1 MQRAGRRGGMP
12 MKVTTK
18 KKRSGGKIAV
28 LITAIVL
35 VLAAGAGVLFNLYWN
50 EWGVTVNLRGDETV
64 TVECGDG
71 YAEAGADAV
80 YGGRWLFPE
89 RSSPEVTATGAV
101 DTAVPGIY
109 TVTYSTVGGAHGR
122 EHTGTA
128 VRTVIVQDTTPPVI
142 RLKWTEGHYTLPG
155 QPYEEEGYSAAD
167 IADGDLTD
175 RVQVREENGKVYYS
189 VTDAAGN
196 TASAEREIHYDD
208 PIPPVLTLLGDET
221 VTITAGT
228 LFEDPGWTAEDNVDG
243 DLTEAVVVSGTVER
257 YHKGEYVLT
266 YTVEDGYHNKVSATR
281 TVVVK
286 PIRQPDRVDPGSK
299 IVYLTF
305 DDGPGPYTAELL
317 DVLAEHNVKATFF
330 CVNTGYDSLI
340 ARETREGHSVGIHS
354 ATHNYSEIY
363 ASEEAFFADLE
374 KMRGIIKNASG
385 VDTTLMRFPGGSSN
399 TVSSFNP
406 GIMTRLTD
414 AVTSMGY
421 QYFDWN
427 VLSGDA
433 GETTSTEQVVKNVI
447 DGISSH
453 NVSIVL
459 QHDIKGFSVAAVDEI
474 ITWGL
479 SNGYTF
485 LPLTPS
491 SPTAHHG
498 INN

>member
-1 MQRAGRRGGMP
+1 MEVQTKNKGKGGR
-12 MKVTTK
+12 
-18 KKRSGGKIAV
+18 IAALV
-28 LITAIVL
+28 ILIVL
-35 VLAAGAGVLFNLYWN
+35 VLTAGAGTLVNLYWN
-50 EWGVTVNLRGDETV
+50 EWGVTVTLRGDETV
-64 TVECGDG
+64 IVECGDNYVDEG
-71 YAEAGADAV
+71 AGAV
-80 YGGRWLFPE
+80 YGGRWLCLE
-89 RSSPEVTATGAV
+89 RREPKVTAVSTV
-101 DTAVPGIY
+101 DTAVPG
-109 TVTYSTVGGAHGR
+109 TYSVTWTAADGAHGR

-142 RLKWTEGHYTLPG
+142 QLKWIEGSYTLPG
-155 QPYEEEGYSAAD
+155 QPYEEEGYTAED
-167 IADGDLTD
+167 VADGDVTD
-175 RVQVREENGKVYYS
+175 RVQAKEENGRVFYT
-189 VTDAAGN
+189 VTDNAGN
-196 TASAEREIHYDD
+196 TATAERAIHYDD
-208 PIPPVLTLLGDET
+208 PVPPTLTLLGEET
-221 VTITAGT
+221 ITITAGA

-243 DLTEAVVVSGTVER
+243 DLTDAVQVTGSVER

-266 YTVEDGYHNKVSATR
+266 YTVQDGYHNEVSATR
-281 TVVVK
+281 TVIVK

-305 DDGPGPYTAELL
+305 DDGPGKHTAQLL
-317 DVLAEHNVKATFF
+317 DVLEEHNVKATFF
-330 CVNTGYDSLI
+330 VVNTGYDSLI
-340 ARETREGHSVGIHS
+340 AREVREGHSVGIHS
-354 ATHNYSEIY
+354 ATHDYSAIY

-374 KMRGIIKNASG
+374 KMRDIIRNASG
-385 VDTTLMRFPGGSSN
+385 LDTTLMRFPGGSSN

-406 GIMTRLTD
+406 GIMTRLVD

-433 GETTSTEQVVKNVI
+433 GETTDTEQVVKNVI

-459 QHDIKGFSVAAVDEI
+459 QHDIKGFSVDAVDEI

>member
-1 MQRAGRRGGMP
+1 MEVKSKTKTKRKGGR
-12 MKVTTK
+12 
-18 KKRSGGKIAV
+18 IALLV
-28 LITAIVL
+28 ILIL
-35 VLAAGAGVLFNLYWN
+35 LLLAAGAGTLFNMYWN
-50 EWGVTVNLRGDETV
+50 EWGVTVTLRGEETV
-64 TVECGDG
+64 TVECGDE
-71 YAEAGADAV
+71 YLDAGAGAV
-80 YGGRWLFPE
+80 YGGRWLFEE
-89 RSSPEVTATGAV
+89 RAVPRVKTVSTV
-101 DTAVPGIY
+101 DTAVPGTY
-109 TVTYSTVGGAHGR
+109 TVTYSARGGDHGR
-122 EHTGTA
+122 EHEDTA

-142 RLKWTEGHYTLPG
+142 RLKWIEGSYTLPG
-155 QPYEEEGYSAAD
+155 QPYEEEGYSAED

-175 RVQVREENGKVYYS
+175 RVQGREENGKVYYT
-189 VTDAAGN
+189 VTDSAGN
-196 TASAEREIHYDD
+196 TATAERVIHYDD
-208 PIPPVLTLLGDET
+208 PIPPTLTLLGDET
-221 VTITAGT
+221 ITITAGT

-243 DLTEAVVVSGTVER
+243 DLTDAVRVSGTVER

-266 YTVEDGYHNKVSATR
+266 YTVEDGYHNEVSATR

-286 PIRQPDRVDPGSK
+286 PIRQPDKVNPGSK
-299 IVYLTF
+299 VVYLTF
-305 DDGPGPYTAELL
+305 DDGPGQYTAQLL
-317 DVLAEHNVKATFF
+317 DVLEEHNVKATFF
-330 CVNTGYDSLI
+330 VVNTGYDSMI
-340 ARETREGHSVGIHS
+340 AREVREGHSVGIHS

-385 VDTTLMRFPGGSSN
+385 LDTTLMRFPGGSSN

-406 GIMTRLTD
+406 GIMTRLVD
-414 AVTSMGY
+414 AVTTMGY

-433 GETTSTEQVVKNVI
+433 GETTDTDQVVKNVI

-453 NVSIVL
+453 DVSIVL

-498 INN
+498 VNN

>member
-1 MQRAGRRGGMP
+1 MRDGIGIPGWIKALI
-12 MKVTTK
+12 V
-18 KKRSGGKIAV
+18 IICV
-28 LITAIVL
+28 LI
-35 VLAAGAGVLFNLYWN
+35 VLAAAGTLINLFLNRWH
-50 EWGVTVNLRGDETV
+50 VDVFLRGDSQETA
-64 TVECGDG
+64 ECGSSWQDP
-71 YAEAGADAV
+71 GAWAV
-80 YGGRWLFPE
+80 YGGRYLFSE
-89 RSSPEVTATGAV
+89 RAHPEVSVEGAV
-101 DTAVPGIY
+101 DTAVPGKY
-109 TVTYSTVGGAHGR
+109 RLTYRASWEIHGR
-122 EHTGTA
+122 RQDGTA
-128 VRTVIVQDTTPPVI
+128 ERVVTVVDTTPPEI
-142 RLKWTEGHYTLPG
+142 LLKWQEGHYTLPG

-167 IADGDLTD
+167 IADGDVTG
-175 RVQVREENGKVYYS
+175 RVKAREEGGMVYYS

-196 TASAEREIHYDD
+196 TATAERKIHYDD
-208 PIPPVLTLLGDET
+208 PIPPTIELLGEERI
-221 VTITAGT
+221 TITAGT

-243 DLTEAVVVSGTVER
+243 DLTDAVIVTGEVER

-266 YTVEDGYHNKVSATR
+266 YTVEDGYHNSDSVTR
-281 TVVVK
+281 TVTVL

-299 IVYLTF
+299 VVYLTF
-305 DDGPGPYTAELL
+305 DDGPGQYTAELL

-340 ARETREGHSVGIHS
+340 AREVREGHSVGIHS
-354 ATHNYSEIY
+354 ATHNYSKIY

-374 KMRGIIKNASG
+374 EMRSIIKNASG
-385 VDTTLMRFPGGSSN
+385 LDTTLMRFPGGSSN

-406 GIMTRLTD
+406 GIMTRLVD

-433 GETTSTEQVVKNVI
+433 GETTDTEQVVKNVI

-453 NVSIVL
+453 NISIVL

>member
-1 MQRAGRRGGMP
+1 MDEKA
-12 MKVTTK
+12 K
-18 KKRSGGKIAV
+18 KKGKGGKIALLILAAV
-28 LITAIVL
+28 LILTI
-35 VLAAGAGVLFNLYWN
+35 GAGVLFNLYWN
-50 EWGVTVNLRGDETV
+50 GWGVTVTLTGDETV
-64 TVECGDG
+64 TVECGDA
-71 YAEAGADAV
+71 YADAGAAAI
-80 YGGRWLFPE
+80 YGGRWLFRE
-89 RSSPEVTATGAV
+89 RRTPEVKAVSTV
-101 DTAVPGIY
+101 DTAVPGTY
-109 TVTYSTVGGAHGR
+109 TVTYTAVGGAHGR

-128 VRTVIVQDTTPPVI
+128 VRTVTVQDTTPPEI
-142 RLKWTEGHYTLPG
+142 RLKWIEGSYTLPG
-155 QPYEEEGYSAAD
+155 QPYEEEGYSAHD
-167 IADGDLTD
+167 IADGDVTD
-175 RVQVREENGKVYYS
+175 RVQAREENGKVFYS

-196 TASAEREIHYDD
+196 TASAERKIHYDD
-208 PIPPVLTLLGDET
+208 PVPPVLTLLGDET

-243 DLTEAVVVSGTVER
+243 DLTDAVRVSGSVER

-266 YTVEDGYHNKVSATR
+266 YTVEDSYHNEVSATR
-281 TVVVK
+281 TVIVQ

-299 IVYLTF
+299 VVYLTF
-305 DDGPGPYTAELL
+305 DDGPGPYTAQLL

-340 ARETREGHSVGIHS
+340 AREAREGHSVGIHS
-354 ATHNYSEIY
+354 ATHDYSTIY

-374 KMRGIIKNASG
+374 KMRGIIRNASG

-406 GIMTRLTD
+406 GIMTRLVD
-414 AVTSMGY
+414 AVTAMGY

-459 QHDIKGFSVAAVDEI
+459 QHDIKGFSVDAVDEI

>member
-1 MQRAGRRGGMP
+1 MEKQM
-12 MKVTTK
+12 K
-18 KKRSGGKIAV
+18 KKGKGGKIAV
-28 LITAIVL
+28 LVIGIL
-35 VLAAGAGVLFNLYWN
+35 LILAAGAGALFNLYWN
-50 EWGVTVNLRGDETV
+50 EWGVTVTLRGEQTV

-71 YAEAGADAV
+71 YTDAGAGAV

-89 RSSPEVTATGAV
+89 RAAPEVDSVSTV
-101 DTAVPGIY
+101 DTAVPGTY
-109 TVTYSTVGGAHGR
+109 TVTYTAAAGAHGR

-128 VRTVIVQDTTPPVI
+128 IRMVIVQDTTPPVI
-142 RLKWTEGHYTLPG
+142 RLEWIEGHYTLPG
-155 QPYEEEGYSAAD
+155 QPYEEEGYAAED
-167 IADGDLTD
+167 IADGDVTD
-175 RVQVREENGKVYYS
+175 RVQAREENGKVYYT

-196 TASAEREIHYDD
+196 TTTAERTIHYDD
-208 PIPPVLTLLGDET
+208 PIPPVLTLLGEET

-243 DLTEAVVVSGTVER
+243 DLTDAVQVEGTVER

-305 DDGPGPYTAELL
+305 DDGPGQYTAKLL
-317 DVLAEHNVKATFF
+317 DVLEEHNVKATFF

-340 ARETREGHSVGIHS
+340 AREVREGHSVGIHS

-406 GIMTRLTD
+406 GIMTRLVD

-453 NVSIVL
+453 NISIVL
-459 QHDIKGFSVAAVDEI
+459 QHDIKGFSVDAVDEI

-479 SNGYTF
+479 CNGYTF